1 MHLLQKGLSLLLG
14 AVILITPAFAI
25 TADDIRGYY
34 GVGYGYDV
42 TPYQTELDALT
53 PVLRTAEEIES
64 YNQMLE
70 EYSFEELDAK
80 IDALSSRLIEIT
92 GMLDN
97 CIDLPFADI
106 LGLEAEY
113 TLDVERINDLLQ
125 VRDYALQRDRLTQT
139 EDVEALQQREA
150 ELIDLLENAT
160 FYDEIGELGV
170 WPAVGVKHQYNS
182 GFGTRWDP
190 ITQASYTTHV
200 GVDLYAPMSTPVVAT
215 FSGTVYQTAY
225 STGSGWY
232 IYLDH
237 GLGVRT
243 FYCHLSQV
251 QVSQGQVIE
260 QGQQIALSGNTGT
273 QTTGPHLHYGIYID
287 GTPVDPKVVLEHD

>member
-1 MHLLQKGLSLLLG
+1 MHLRQKGLSLLLG

-170 WPAVGVKHQYNS
+170 WPVVGVKHQYNS

-200 GVDLYAPMSTPVVAT
+200 GVDLYAPMSTPVIAT